1 MEYGD
6 LHTKREGVGNQLRSR
21 FCQMERR
28 KPQLTPD
35 PVWAALPTRLAL
47 LAPLL
52 VLAAI
57 NTASA
62 QLRDSFEGPQP
73 TWSLREADC
82 GVRLLAHERTYRTSS
97 SGQASEHLR
106 LTLGNGTFAYVAQ
119 PIGKAPIIREF
130 QPSLFVKADK
140 ANVQLLARVVFPRS
154 IDRGTGQPIASWL
167 RGESYT
173 DVAEWQKLTIRE
185 AGQLVAR
192 EAIALRTQGREID
205 PREAY
210 VDLIVINAYTGQG
223 TTDIWLD
230 DLEIQG
236 YVNLDEADGPQ
247 IARRPSPA
255 DGMHDPRQQPPAAAV
270 VQGSL
275 VLVRG
280 RPLMVRA
287 IQHRGEPL
295 EWLKSLGFNTIK
307 LSASPSA
314 AELKAARQLG
324 LWLIAPP
331 PYAGA
336 AEDADSYDPVIAWSL
351 GVRLTDRDLQATEQ
365 LAREIRQ
372 FDSQQD
378 RPLLCGAD
386 SGLSEFSRLANL
398 LLLERPTLGTTQEL
412 ADQRAWLLARPHL
425 ARAGTPVLT
434 SVQSQRPPRLGEQLV
449 LFGQGAPWE
458 EDTDPQ
464 VLRLAAFQ
472 ALAAGARG
480 LVFPSEQ
487 PLAIDSGPAAVRT
500 DSLRLLNMELRLL
513 EPWIAAGQLTEELA
527 GASGGVQ
534 VSVLQT
540 ERSRLLLVTQ
550 HAPAQQFV
558 MGPPPRGSLSVLVPG
573 VGISERAYLVSLA
586 GVTPL
591 KVSHGGGGAR
601 IALDDAPHAAAIV
614 ITQDPL
620 AVHHLNRTLAEF
632 RQEAAR
638 LRYDLT
644 ARRLVR
650 TVEIDQQLASA
661 GRPLAQA
668 ATWLRE
674 AQANLEAAQRLFE
687 SSDFTSTHAA
697 VTKAENLL
705 AQVRRGHWEQ
715 TVAAFPSPAAS
726 PCIAQ
731 FTTLPLHWLAAE
743 RIRRGRWSANVQAA
757 GDMESLDQM
766 LQAGWRQQRQPPAG
780 VACDVS
786 LSLADPHGGRTALRM
801 QAWAADQRQ
810 APQILDGPLVWIT
823 SSPVP
828 VRQGQLVRIHGWVN
842 VPRQIAASGEG
853 LLVFDSISGS
863 ELGDRVRLTQ
873 GWHEFTLYR
882 AVPQSGEMSVTF
894 ALTGLGEASID
905 DLSISLLE
913 PEPIRPAE

>member
-1 MEYGD
+1 M
-6 LHTKREGVGNQLRSR
+6 
-21 FCQMERR
+21 
-28 KPQLTPD
+28 
-35 PVWAALPTRLAL
+35 AALL
-47 LAPLL
+47 LL
-52 VLAAI
+52 VAL
-57 NTASA
+57 NSVHA
-62 QLRDSFEGPQP
+62 QLRDSFESPQP

-82 GVRLLAHERTYRTSS
+82 GVRLLAHERTYRTSQ

-106 LTLGNGTFAYVAQ
+106 LVLGNGTFAYVAQ
-119 PIGKAPIIREF
+119 PIGKAPVIREF

-173 DVAEWQKLTIRE
+173 DVGEWQKLTIPE

-192 EAIALRTQGREID
+192 EAIALRTQGRREID
-205 PREAY
+205 EREAY
-210 VDLIVINAYTGQG
+210 VDLIVINAYTGPG
-223 TTDIWLD
+223 ATEIWLD

-236 YVNLDEADGPQ
+236 YVNLDEENGPQ

-255 DGMHDPRQQPPAAAV
+255 DQPTDPRDMPPAAAS

-275 VLVRG
+275 LLVRG
-280 RPLMVRA
+280 RPQMVRA
-287 IQHRGEPL
+287 VQHQGEPL
-295 EWLKSLGFNTIK
+295 EWLQSLGFNTIK

-314 AELKAARQLG
+314 AELKEARQLG
-324 LWLIAPP
+324 LWLISPP
-331 PYAGA
+331 PYAGQEAA
-336 AEDADSYDPVIAWSL
+336 AEAYDSVVAWSL
-351 GVRLTDRDLQATEQ
+351 GMRLSDRDLRATEE
-365 LAREIRQ
+365 LVREIRQ
-372 FDSQQD
+372 FDPQQD
-378 RPLLCGAD
+378 RPLLAGVD
-386 SGLSEFSRLANL
+386 SGLGELSRVANL
-398 LLLERPTLGTTQEL
+398 LLLERPSLGTTQEL
-412 ADQRAWLLARPHL
+412 ADLRPWLLSRPRL
-425 ARAGTPVLT
+425 ARAGTPMLAA
-434 SVQSQRPPRLGEQLV
+434 VQTQHAPRLGEQLV
-449 LFGQGAPWE
+449 LFGQGAAWE
-458 EDTDPQ
+458 EDVDPQ
-464 VLRLAAFQ
+464 VLRLAAYH

-480 LVFPSEQ
+480 LVFPSDSASGA
-487 PLAIDSGPAAVRT
+487 LAIDSGPAAMRT

-527 GASGGVQ
+527 GAGGGVQ

-540 ERSRLLLVTQ
+540 ERSRLLLITQ
-550 HAPAQQFV
+550 HAPAQQLV
-558 MGPPPRGSLSVLVPG
+558 MGPPPRGSLSVLIPG

-601 IALDDAPHAAAIV
+601 IAIDDAPHAAAIV

-620 AVHHLNRTLAEF
+620 AIHHLNRTLAEF

-650 TVEIDQQLASA
+650 TVEIDQQLTEI

-668 ATWLRE
+668 ATWLRD
-674 AQANLEAAQRLFE
+674 AQSNLEQAQRLFE

-715 TVAAFPSPAAS
+715 TVRSFPSPAAS

-731 FTTLPLHWLAAE
+731 FTTLPLHWQVAD
-743 RIRRGRWSANVQAA
+743 RIRKGHWSANVQAA

-766 LQAGWRQQRQPPAG
+766 LKAGWRQQRQTPPG
-780 VACDVS
+780 IGCDVS
-786 LSLADPHGGRTALRM
+786 LSLADPHSGRSALRV
-801 QAWAADQRQ
+801 QAWPADPKQ
-810 APQILDGPLVWIT
+810 APQTLDRPLVWIT
-823 SSPVP
+823 SSPIP
-828 VRQGQLVRIHGWVN
+828 VRQGQLVQIHGWVN
-842 VPRQIAASGEG
+842 VPKQLAATSEG
-853 LLVFDSISGS
+853 LLVFDSITGP
-863 ELGDRVRLTQ
+863 ELGDRIRLTQ

-882 AVPQSGEMSVTF
+882 AVPQSGELSVTF

-913 PEPIRPAE
+913 PEPIRPVGNAE